1 MLDMI
6 NIKNSFMKGV
16 ISTVISKMIKKN
28 GINLDLN
35 LEGLEIKFEEDKAK
49 IHLEIDGEM
58 SKDELMRL
66 VKEKMF

>member
-6 NIKNSFMKGV
+6 NIKNSFMKNV
-16 ISTVISKMIKKN
+16 ISTIITRMIKKN

-35 LEGLEIKFEEDKAK
+35 LEGLEIKFEEDTAK

-58 SKDELMRL
+58 SKEELMRL
-66 VKEKMF
+66 IKDKMF

>member
-6 NIKNSFMKGV
+6 NIRNSFMKNV
-16 ISTVISKMIKKN
+16 ISTIITKMIKKN

-35 LEGLEIKFEEDKAK
+35 LEGLEIKFEKDTAR

-58 SKDELMRL
+58 SKEELMRL
-66 VKEKMF
+66 IKEKMF

>member
-6 NIKNSFMKGV
+6 NIKNSFMKNI
-16 ISTVISKMIKKN
+16 ISTIITKMIKKN

-35 LEGLEIKFEEDKAK
+35 LEGLWIKFEEDKAQ

-58 SKDELMRL
+58 SKEELMRL
-66 VKEKMF
+66 VKDKMF